1 MRPCLVGIGGT
12 GGNVLKQFLRSQ
24 DAELIRISFGEH
36 LAFGDVRGLWLESAS
51 QDAQDQGFYGSLA
64 KGEYPSYLICH
75 DNISPDSKTRDYV
88 MNTYGFDLKAQG
100 YDRRAEYLKAIF
112 EIFESDKNL
121 RSVASE
127 EFNGEV
133 NPLPGYIWREGVR
146 PFTTISKSK
155 ANEAWLN
162 EKSLSVVDEHDEE
175 RPSGV
180 QATLSSISSL
190 LTKNNRD
197 SDQDQSKLCDS
208 IIFIASLGGG
218 TGTGFINPITSY
230 VRMEELA
237 FPIFAM
243 GILTEKGSDSRH
255 AMEGQRDL
263 GAVVA
268 TYDLLT
274 KVPGTGIDALMI
286 IDNNILLEKYGGNYS
301 AMDYRI
307 FHALKP
313 LLDRRNYPGAELQD
327 DAPAMRRVVW
337 ETNVGDEVNGDIGLL
352 PPILVPCYHQQK
364 TSSGSEDVLVEKA
377 LMKPDRLFDC
387 DPTKADKAF
396 VFVRGFVQ
404 AEKITE
410 AVSDRTKILPQN
422 IKVYRKIGDKRV
434 EDILILLRNPY
445 GGSSGAHEIEGTLEM
460 RFHGI
465 ISEAIKYID
474 NNKTDIIDYLGYS
487 DNTKT
492 YLKNYFYG
500 EDGMRNELQASLE
513 RLEAG
518 SKPFFYRPIS
528 IFGGK
533 SASTQEYVSRE
544 AAEAIEIEEREKVET
559 LIRSEFRRMLTS
571 EECRE
576 KLRAIMK
583 G

>member
-1 MRPCLVGIGGT
+1 MRPCLVGIGGA
-12 GGNVLKQFLRSQ
+12 GGNVLKQFLRSY
-24 DAELIRISFGEH
+24 DADLIRINFGEH
-36 LAFGDVRGLWLESAS
+36 LAFGGVRGLWLESAS

-64 KGEYPSYLICH
+64 NGEYPSYLICH
-75 DNISPDSKTRDYV
+75 DSISPDSKTRDYV

-112 EIFESDKNL
+112 EIFDSDKNL
-121 RSVASE
+121 RSLASD

-133 NPLPGYIWREGVR
+133 NPLPGYIWREGIR
-146 PFTTISKSK
+146 PFTTICVSK
-155 ANEAWLN
+155 ACLSDLDGPDL
-162 EKSLSVVDEHDEE
+162 EKPGGL
-175 RPSGV
+175 
-180 QATLSSISSL
+180 QSSISSL
-190 LTKNNRD
+190 LNKNNRD

-237 FPIFAM
+237 FPIFAL

-274 KVPGTGIDALMI
+274 KVPGTGIDALII

-301 AMDYRI
+301 AMDARI
-307 FHALKP
+307 FSAMRP
-313 LLDRRNYPGAELQD
+313 LVDRRNYPGAELQD
-327 DAPAMRRVVW
+327 DAPAMRRVIW
-337 ETNVGDEVNGDIGLL
+337 ETNVGNEVDGDIGLL

-364 TSSGSEDVLVEKA
+364 ISSGSEDVLVERA

-387 DPTKADKAF
+387 DPTKADRVF

-404 AEKITE
+404 ADKITE
-410 AVSDRTKILPQN
+410 AVCDRTKIPPQN
-422 IKVYRKIGDKRV
+422 IKVYRKIGDKRT
-434 EDILILLRNPY
+434 EDILIMLRNPY

-465 ISEAIKYID
+465 ISEAIRYID

-500 EDGMRNELQASLE
+500 DDGMRDELYASLD

-533 SASTQEYVSRE
+533 SEPSLEYVSRE
-544 AAEAIEIEEREKVET
+544 AAEAIEIGEREKIEA
-559 LIRSEFRRMLTS
+559 LIRAEFRKMLTS

-576 KLRAIMK
+576 KIRAIMK
-583 G
+583 D